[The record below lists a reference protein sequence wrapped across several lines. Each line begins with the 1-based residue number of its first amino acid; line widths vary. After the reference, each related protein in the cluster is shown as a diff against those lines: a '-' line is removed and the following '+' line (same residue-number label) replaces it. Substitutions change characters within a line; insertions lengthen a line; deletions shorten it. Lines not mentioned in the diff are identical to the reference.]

1 MWPTCTARSHF
12 ASSAR
17 LPGYVPWHFGPIKPA
32 CHVTH
37 VVVVYASAS
46 FLQSEAIFERTEHSF
61 QECQKSLSMF
71 SFQGAS
77 DIAYSISLMALALGP
92 VVGVMEANGMSWGY
106 SKFCSTLDKSPEIPS
121 KPGFLFG
128 YSVPLLA
135 LAATYSTEPDRQH
148 TSQVKSAIYLRP
160 CYVMSGA

>member
-1 MWPTCTARSHF
+1 
-12 ASSAR
+12 
-17 LPGYVPWHFGPIKPA
+17 
-32 CHVTH
+32 
-37 VVVVYASAS
+37 
-46 FLQSEAIFERTEHSF
+46 
-61 QECQKSLSMF
+61 MF

-148 TSQVKSAIYLRP
+148 TSQNLVTVLNVIHYIKRDLECMFMHKYSGELYYLPVCAP
-160 CYVMSGA
+160 CGAQH